1 MERLFIELPQFSHCW
16 KNMGL
21 NDDDLHRLQ
30 NEILNNPDV
39 GVVMKGTGGLRKM
52 RFSFDDRG
60 KSGSTRVCYVDIV
73 VKETIFLVTAYP
85 KNEKD
90 NLSKEE
96 RNNIKKVIE
105 RLKRTL

>member
-1 MERLFIELPQFSHCW
+1 
-16 KNMGL
+16 MGL

-105 RLKRTL
+105 HLKKTL

>member
-1 MERLFIELPQFSHCW
+1 
-16 KNMGL
+16 MGL

-105 RLKRTL
+105 RLKKTL

>member
-1 MERLFIELPQFSHCW
+1 
-16 KNMGL
+16 MGL

>member
-16 KNMGL
+16 KSMGL

-105 RLKRTL
+105 RLKKTL